1 MAKKSKDYIVYDANS
16 KFKKDV
22 IELLEDILETLN
34 SKNNTEQIQEA
45 TVTIDNEVK
54 EAKPKTK
61 RRAKK
66 KEVI

>member
-1 MAKKSKDYIVYDANS
+1 MAKKSKEYIVYDANT

-34 SKNNTEQIQEA
+34 SKNNTEQVA
-45 TVTIDNEVK
+45 VVNE

-61 RRAKK
+61 SRAKK
-66 KEVI
+66 KEVV

>member
-1 MAKKSKDYIVYDANS
+1 MAKKSKEYIVYDANT

-34 SKNNTEQIQEA
+34 LKNNTEQVAVI
-45 TVTIDNEVK
+45 NE

-61 RRAKK
+61 SRAKK
-66 KEVI
+66 KVEKEVV